1 MDGIKYAVLTDKSIR
16 LLGKNKYTFNIESR
30 ATKIGIKLSI
40 ELFFGVKVKDVNS
53 YRLPAKSRRMGQ
65 TMRRVIITL
74 QPGYSIQPLKKIK
87 NFNQNT

>member
-16 LLGKNKYTFNIESR
+16 LLGKNKYTLNIESR

-40 ELFFGVKVKDVNS
+40 ELFFGVKVKAVNS
-53 YRLPAKSRRMGQ
+53 HCLPPKSRRMGQ